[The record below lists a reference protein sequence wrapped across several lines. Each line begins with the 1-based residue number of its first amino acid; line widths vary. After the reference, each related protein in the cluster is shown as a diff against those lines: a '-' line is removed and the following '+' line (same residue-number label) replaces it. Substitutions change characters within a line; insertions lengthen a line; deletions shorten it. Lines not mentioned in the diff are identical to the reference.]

1 MAGNIKVCL
10 IICQAFYPFNFY
22 YNVITF
28 YHYCLNFQFYS
39 HGIYSLE
46 DHCSLE
52 QQEKMA
58 NIFKEEFGDM
68 LLTEPVSTGDPDVDE
83 EFEKKND
90 LPSPNQLKGKIILK
104 V

>member
-1 MAGNIKVCL
+1 MAGNIEVCSMISKHAFLEIFIRILGQNFSFNIQFRLHL
-10 IICQAFYPFNFY
+10 I
-22 YNVITF
+22 
-28 YHYCLNFQFYS
+28 S
-39 HGIYSLE
+39 SLE

-104 V
+104 VK